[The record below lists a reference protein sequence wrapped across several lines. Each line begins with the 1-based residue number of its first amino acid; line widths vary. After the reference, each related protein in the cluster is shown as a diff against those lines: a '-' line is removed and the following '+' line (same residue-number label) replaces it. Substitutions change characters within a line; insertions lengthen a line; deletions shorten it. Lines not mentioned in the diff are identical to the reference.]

1 MMTWLVKKSLINFKK
16 SQKLHHRLFQG
27 HLQMKQKILDLI
39 GKYVKE
45 RYTSER
51 KCKLFD
57 VTKFISVLPT
67 FPVIQKSLSS
77 VRWWMKKLHLIAE
90 KQSGIIR

>member
-39 GKYVKE
+39 GKYVKKDIQAKE
-45 RYTSER
+45 NTSY
-51 KCKLFD
+51 L
-57 VTKFISVLPT
+57 T
-67 FPVIQKSLSS
+67 
-77 VRWWMKKLHLIAE
+77 
-90 KQSGIIR
+90 